1 MSRDIGDTN
10 EMKMTGLIL
19 SQSALVGIAVGVYSS
34 GLWLPTGSDANSTI
48 NGMTYAMGALAVQ
61 TIAYYLFKM
70 FFEQSMKE
78 KVEVAEMQRNRQN
91 MYRQQ
96 QMGFDQ
102 RRADLE
108 LRQMEFQLEQELR
121 LMQEDPARIMHN
133 SQFFNGAAVSDGVA
147 GDFHNTANPFGVPT
161 HSAQKEAPMNLG
173 LSNTQRAVDAMAG
186 QSNLPPRTLPIPP
199 KDGAP
204 THNTSNQRLK
214 KDGTPDLR
222 YRA

>member
-1 MSRDIGDTN
+1 MSRDVGDTN

-19 SQSALVGIAVGVYSS
+19 SQSALVGLAIGVYSS
-34 GLWLPTGSDANSTI
+34 GLWMPAGSSASSTI
-48 NGMTYAMGALAVQ
+48 DGMTYAMGALAVQ

-78 KVEVAEMQRNRQN
+78 KVEVAELQRNRQN

-108 LRQMEFQLEQELR
+108 LRQMELQLENELR
-121 LMQEDPARIMHN
+121 MMHEDPNRVLDN
-133 SQFFNGAAVSDGVA
+133 NQFFNGGAVSAGVK
-147 GDFHNTANPFGVPT
+147 GDYHNTFNPGLVPA
-161 HSAQKEAPMNLG
+161 HGAKNEAPMNLG
-173 LSNTQRAVDAMAG
+173 LSSTQQAVDSLN
-186 QSNLPPRTLPIPP
+186 QSNIPSRTLPIPP
-199 KDGAP
+199 RDGQP
-204 THNTSNQRLK
+204 SNQRMK

-222 YRA
+222 YRT

>member
-19 SQSALVGIAVGVYSS
+19 SQSALVGVAIGVYSS
-34 GLWLPTGSDANSTI
+34 GLWMPAGASANSTV
-48 NGMTYAMGALAVQ
+48 NGMTYAMGALAIQ

-108 LRQMEFQLEQELR
+108 LRQMELQLESELR
-121 LMQEDPARIMHN
+121 LMQEDPSRLVY
-133 SQFFNGAAVSDGVA
+133 FNGGNVTDGVA
-147 GDFHNTANPFGVPT
+147 GDYHNTANPFGVPS
-161 HSAQKEAPMNLG
+161 HPAKNEAPMNLG
-173 LSNTQRAVDAMAG
+173 LSNPQ
-186 QSNLPPRTLPIPP
+186 QSNLPPRNLPV
-199 KDGAP
+199 AP
-204 THNTSNQRLK
+204 RDEVGVTQRLK

-222 YRA
+222 YKA

>member
-1 MSRDIGDTN
+1 MSRDVGDTN

-133 SQFFNGAAVSDGVA
+133 SQF
-147 GDFHNTANPFGVPT
+147 
-161 HSAQKEAPMNLG
+161 
-173 LSNTQRAVDAMAG
+173 
-186 QSNLPPRTLPIPP
+186 
-199 KDGAP
+199 
-204 THNTSNQRLK
+204 
-214 KDGTPDLR
+214 
-222 YRA
+222 